1 MSLEFLFVSLF
12 AISVLIELTVE
23 GIKKILDKKLE
34 KYSSNVIAAVTSVI
48 ISVAV
53 SAAYLLWTGT
63 ALNAK
68 VAVELIALVY
78 LSFLVSTNGYD
89 KVIQSI
95 KQIKNISK

>member
-53 SAAYLLWTGT
+53 SAAYLVWTGT

-95 KQIKNISK
+95 KQIENISR